1 MTRLVKT
8 NQRRLNSKQPL
19 TKLKQ
24 VLYDLKDPTP
34 DIIITGDF
42 NLPHTK
48 WPEGIPTPGA
58 TSDEKL
64 MINILNNL
72 SDEFFLMQ
80 LITEPTHKS
89 GNTLD
94 LILVNNERLVHHYTC
109 SKTNLSISH
118 HSIIQSATLFNVSY
132 KTEKEH
138 KPKLL
143 SPFLMNSI
151 TLATK

>member
-1 MTRLVKT
+1 
-8 NQRRLNSKQPL
+8 
-19 TKLKQ
+19 
-24 VLYDLKDPTP
+24 
-34 DIIITGDF
+34 
-42 NLPHTK
+42 
-48 WPEGIPTPGA
+48 
-58 TSDEKL
+58 
-64 MINILNNL
+64 
-72 SDEFFLMQ
+72 MQ
-80 LITEPTHKS
+80 LITELTHKS

-143 SPFLMNSI
+143 SPFDELNYFSDEVDWTAINSNLSKIDWNVELENTHPIKTLQKIYELILDI
-151 TLATK
+151 TKKHILLRTKN